1 MMNFPQLATILF
13 ILTSFAT
20 VFLLPGTWINDSDP
34 KIRKRSLSILLAV
47 LIWLVVQALV
57 TINGFYYYTIQTS
70 LPPKIMV
77 FGVAPMLVLI
87 LLLFITPGG
96 RHFIDSLSLRRLT
109 WLHTIRVPVE
119 IVLYLLFLQKGVPEL
134 MTFQGRNFD
143 IVAGLTAPVLAYF
156 GFVRDRPRRNLLLT
170 WNFISLALL
179 LNIVINALLS
189 APGPLQKFAFN
200 QPNIAVL
207 LFPYSWL
214 PTFVVP
220 VVLFSHLAAI
230 RQLTR
235 PGKHAVPLP

>member
-1 MMNFPQLATILF
+1 MNFPQVASILF

-20 VFLLPGTWINDSDP
+20 VILLPGTWKNARDP
-34 KIRKRSLSILLAV
+34 NIKKRSLPILLAV
-47 LIWLVVQALV
+47 LIWLIVQALV
-57 TINGFYYYTIQTS
+57 TINGFYYNTIKTS
-70 LPPKIMV
+70 VPPKIMV
-77 FGVAPMLVLI
+77 FGVAPMLLLI
-87 LLLFITPGG
+87 LLLFITRSG

-119 IVLYLLFLQKGVPEL
+119 IVLYLLFLQKAVPEL

-156 GFVRDRPRRNLLLT
+156 GFVGDKPRRNLLLI

-189 APGPLQKFAFN
+189 APSPLQKFAFN

-207 LFPYSWL
+207 RFPYIWL

-220 VVLFSHLAAI
+220 VVLFSHLVAI
-230 RQLTR
+230 RQLTSICKD
-235 PGKHAVPLP
+235 P

>member
-1 MMNFPQLATILF
+1 MA
-13 ILTSFAT
+13 
-20 VFLLPGTWINDSDP
+20 
-34 KIRKRSLSILLAV
+34 
-47 LIWLVVQALV
+47 
-57 TINGFYYYTIQTS
+57 
-70 LPPKIMV
+70 

-87 LLLFITPGG
+87 LLLFITPAG
-96 RHFIDSLSLRRLT
+96 RHFIDSLSLRQLT
-109 WLHTIRVPVE
+109 WLHTVRVPVE
-119 IVLYLLFLQKGVPEL
+119 IVLYLLFLQKAIPEL
-134 MTFQGRNFD
+134 MTFEGRNFD

-156 GFVRDRPRRNLLLT
+156 SFVGDKPRRNLLLI
-170 WNFISLALL
+170 WNFLSLALL

-189 APGPLQKFAFN
+189 APSPLQKFAFD

-235 PGKHAVPLP
+235 IPKDIVTSP

>member
-1 MMNFPQLATILF
+1 MNFPQLATILF

-20 VFLLPGTWINDSDP
+20 VILLLGTWKDANDP
-34 KIRKRSLSILLAV
+34 KIKKRSLSIVLAV
-47 LIWLVVQALV
+47 LIWLTVQALV
-57 TINGFYYYTIQTS
+57 TINGFYYYTIKTS
-70 LPPKIMV
+70 VPPKIVV

-87 LLLFITPGG
+87 LLLFITRGG

-109 WLHTIRVPVE
+109 WLHAIRIPVE
-119 IVLYLLFLQKGVPEL
+119 IVLYLLFLHKAVPEL
-134 MTFQGRNFD
+134 MTFEGRNFD
-143 IVAGLTAPVLAYF
+143 IIAGLTAPVLAYF
-156 GFVRDRPRRNLLLT
+156 GFVGDRPRRNLLLI

-189 APGPLQKFAFN
+189 APGPLQKFAFD

-220 VVLFSHLAAI
+220 VVLLSHLAAI

-235 PGKHAVPLP
+235 ISKNIVSSP